1 MQAGANLASRAAGK
15 RKSARERLPL
25 ARIIVWGLAG
35 LVTVLLTVLFFCPAA
50 ILAQQVEQFTRGQLA
65 LGDAQGTLWHG
76 SAFIGGAANRNAPIT
91 PLLPGRFEWR
101 LSPMVLLGKVKLEL
115 ANPEALGSTVSITGD
130 WQQWAVTRSSINLPA
145 ERLESLGAPLN
156 SIRPSGKMRL
166 AWSELGLKRRGQQVD
181 LIGSTTLELDNIGSA
196 ILPGKPLGAYR
207 VVIDWRGQEGDLR
220 LATVSGALIL
230 SGSGHFQSGH
240 FDFSGKAE
248 AAPGDEERL
257 ANLLNIMG
265 QRRTEGNKNIIALE
279 FRQ

>member
-1 MQAGANLASRAAGK
+1 MARRRAG
-15 RKSARERLPL
+15 REKLPWR
-25 ARIIVWGLAG
+25 RIVLWGLAG
-35 LVTVLLTVLFFCPAA
+35 LLTALLTVLFFCPAA
-50 ILAQQVEQFTRGQLA
+50 MLAQQVEQFTKGQLA

-76 SAFIGGAANRNAPIT
+76 SAFIGGAANKNAPVT

-101 LSPMVLLGKVKLEL
+101 LSPLVLVGKVNLQL
-115 ANPEALGSTVSITGD
+115 SNAEALGSPVSITGD
-130 WQQWAVTRSSINLPA
+130 WEQWTVTRSSINLPA

-166 AWSELGLKRRGQQVD
+166 VWTELGLKRRGQQVD
-181 LIGSTTLELDNIGSA
+181 LIGSTTLELENIGSP

-207 VVIDWRGQEGDLR
+207 VAIDWRGQDGDLR
-220 LATVSGALIL
+220 LSTVSGALIL
-230 SGSGHFQSGH
+230 NGSGHFKSGH

-257 ANLLNIMG
+257 ANLLSLMG
-265 QRRTEGNKNIIALE
+265 QRRTEGNKNITALE